1 MEDLQEDKETKRVP
15 QPEDVVEKELFS
27 WEAPA
32 RPFRKRSREFYS
44 TVGVI
49 VLLLSVILFFAREF
63 LLIGVVLSLA
73 FVSYALASVPPG
85 EITYTLTNKGI
96 YLGTIFHPFAILGRF
111 WFEQKWKQDLL
122 MVEYLG
128 GFPNVLTAVLTKSK
142 DKDEVEEILKE
153 YMLLQK
159 PTPSPMDKAAEW
171 LSKKIPLETES

>member
-1 MEDLQEDKETKRVP
+1 MEDLHEDKETKRVP
-15 QPEDVVEKELFS
+15 QPEDVAEKELFS

-96 YLGTIFHPFAILGRF
+96 YLGTIFHPYVMLGRF
-111 WFEQKWKQDLL
+111 WFEEKWKQDLL
-122 MVEYLG
+122 MIEYLG
-128 GFPNVLTAVLTKSK
+128 GFPNVLTAVLTKNK
-142 DKDEVEEILKE
+142 DKVEEILKE